1 MEYRE
6 LGSSGIR
13 ISAVTMG
20 CWAIV
25 GDATWG
31 AQDESEAIDAIR
43 AAFDLGVTTFDTA
56 EGYGA
61 GYSEELLAKA
71 LDGRGEEAVILSKVS
86 RSHLGA
92 ADVKAACEASLKR
105 LRRDHIDLY
114 QIHWPSREIPFD
126 ETFRALEDLR
136 SDGKIRAIGVS
147 NFARRDLSEIIELGR
162 VESDQLPYSL
172 LFRAIEYEVMDICL
186 ANDISILCYSPL
198 AQGLLT
204 GKFATADDVP
214 EGRARTRLFSSD
226 RPNAHH
232 GERGAEVETFA
243 AIAAIRQ
250 VADEIHEPMGR
261 VALAWLLS
269 RPAVATVIA
278 GARNVAQIT
287 ENARAGSLR
296 LSPTVVG
303 RLAKATDALKA
314 KLGPNPDMWEAKSR
328 MR

>member
-6 LGSSGIR
+6 LGSSSIYV
-13 ISAVTMG
+13 SAVTMG

-31 AQDESEAIDAIR
+31 AQDEREAIDTIR
-43 AAFDLGVTTFDTA
+43 AALDLGVTTFDTA

-71 LDGRGEEAVILSKVS
+71 LADRSEKAVILSKVS

-92 ADVKAACEASLKR
+92 AEVKVACEASLKR

-114 QIHWPSREIPFD
+114 QIHWPSRKVPLD
-126 ETFRALEDLR
+126 ETLRALEDLR
-136 SDGKIRAIGVS
+136 TEGKIRAIGVS

-162 VESDQLPYSL
+162 IESDQLPYSL
-172 LFRAIEYEVMDICL
+172 LFRAIEYEVTDLCV

-214 EGRARTRLFSSD
+214 EGRARTRLFSSE

-232 GERGAEVETFA
+232 GEPGAETETFEVL
-243 AIAAIRQ
+243 AAIRR
-250 VADEIHEPMGR
+250 VADGLSEPMGR

-269 RPAVATVIA
+269 RPGVATVIA
-278 GARNVAQIT
+278 GARNIAQVA
-287 ENARAGSLR
+287 ENAKAASLHISADDIDR
-296 LSPTVVG
+296 LT
-303 RLAKATDALKA
+303 KATDTLKA
-314 KLGPNPDMWEAKSR
+314 KLGPNTDMWESQSR